1 MLHYSSPPHYPPT
14 VLQHIAEHTA
24 YWGNNETAGL
34 VEDAVSLNGT
44 LSKKDLKRRRVLLCF
59 AAILAVFTLL
69 GLSLTFKQ
77 QTHIPL
83 MMATLLTLL
92 ATGVTTMVVI
102 LCKLPLSDR
111 FILTIIAITCLCI
124 YISDLSTRLIHVVS
138 WPLLI
143 GVIDLLLVMEMS
155 PNYTLTVV
163 GITAVWLLF
172 TAFEETFRF
181 GLFDLPGLRPQSGE
195 FGRDVYFTELTNCE
209 KVPCASKHAASGV
222 VGSMAV
228 FLMDFIVTR
237 GFARDVLAEQ
247 ASMERTINVVQEIAG
262 LLAGYD
268 VEGVARMLDSERQL
282 PEAMHASLRRME
294 QNLRKYR
301 PYLPAALFEEEEEDA
316 QRLSVIP
323 PGVASEVATVV
334 FTDIRSSTWIWQHA
348 PDGMRPALRI
358 HNTIMRATMLSF
370 GGYEVKTIGDAFM
383 VAFSST
389 QHGIEFGLR
398 VHELLREADWPASLL
413 ENAPICAKQG
423 ALWCGLTVRIG
434 VNSGPVSIDSS
445 TLTGRIDYFGHTV
458 NVASR
463 LESICTP
470 GAVAVRTDLWSAEC
484 GAISA
489 VVGASEALDLKGV
502 SGTTFVCCVWP
513 VSLGGRQ
520 HTKLI
525 ECTIPIRKAEKCDSG
540 STHSFSNS
548 ESSGVL
554 PATHRCF
561 EATLGVLDVDVG
573 DEGNTAVMQ
582 TMSNALSTLT
592 VALDQSGGTVVAMV
606 GNRVHV
612 GWNLTRSAP
621 AHTENAIRFA
631 QRALSGVPLAGM
643 AMVSGT
649 VQYGTVGARKQR
661 FVTVMGATVRRAA
674 ALCDDAVRLGA
685 RCLYEPPQHAT
696 MPATLQNV
704 TTVFKELAG
713 VYEVQSLSGSAV

>member
-1 MLHYSSPPHYPPT
+1 MGYLHDALSMDNTLGKKAQQRRTIFFFFAVVALPFVLSGTVLTLQQQMESQIMLVGYVGILFFYPT
-14 VLQHIAEHTA
+14 VIIMVLCKRALPPA
-24 YWGNNETAGL
+24 FVANSLMLLSFVVL
-34 VEDAVSLNGT
+34 VADLNGRT
-44 LSKKDLKRRRVLLCF
+44 VLTPNWPLQV
-59 AAILAVFTLL
+59 AILD
-69 GLSLTFKQ
+69 
-77 QTHIPL
+77 L
-83 MMATLLTLL
+83 M
-92 ATGVTTMVVI
+92 
-102 LCKLPLSDR
+102 
-111 FILTIIAITCLCI
+111 
-124 YISDLSTRLIHVVS
+124 
-138 WPLLI
+138 
-143 GVIDLLLVMEMS
+143 LVMDVPSMY
-155 PNYTLTVV
+155 PVAVVVCTV
-163 GITAVWLLF
+163 IWFAIM
-172 TAFEETFRF
+172 ACEETFRF
-181 GLFDLPGLRPQSGE
+181 GLLDLPGLRPQGGE
-195 FGRDVYFTELTNCE
+195 YGRRAYFDALTDCEEL
-209 KVPCASKHAASGV
+209 PCAVDFPESFISSC
-222 VGSMAV
+222 SMLTID
-228 FLMDFIVTR
+228 FLVTR
-237 GFARDVLAEQ
+237 GFARDAAAEQ

-268 VEGVARMLDSERQL
+268 VEGVARMLDSETQL
-282 PEAMHASLRRME
+282 PQGMHASLKQME
-294 QNLRKYR
+294 RNLRKYR
-301 PYLPAALFEEEEEDA
+301 PYLPAALFEEADEADTQTA
-316 QRLSVIP
+316 QNMSVA
-323 PGVASEVATVV
+323 PGVVSEVATVV

-348 PDGMRPALRI
+348 PDGMHAALRI

-513 VSLGGRQ
+513 LSLAGRKQRPLVAANTLNIELPRNISNCSSVGNASRASSTNSLGGVP
-520 HTKLI
+520 L
-525 ECTIPIRKAEKCDSG
+525 AESACFPL
-540 STHSFSNS
+540 T
-548 ESSGVL
+548 
-554 PATHRCF
+554 PARCF
-561 EATLGVLDVDVG
+561 EATLGVLEVDVG
-573 DEGNTAVMQ
+573 EEGNTAVMQ

-592 VALDQSGGTVVAMV
+592 VALDQSCGTVVAML

-643 AMVSGT
+643 AVVSGT
-649 VQYGTVGARKQR
+649 VQHGTVGARKQR
-661 FVTVMGATVRRAA
+661 FVTVMGATVHRSS
-674 ALCDDAVRLGA
+674 ALCDEAVRVGV

-696 MPATLQNV
+696 LPVTLQNV
-704 TTVFKELAG
+704 TKPIKGRSGL
-713 VYEVQSLSGSAV
+713 YEVAPLTARDSVY